1 MMKRA
6 FTLLELLVVI
16 AIMGLLG
23 TISVGGYQA
32 MKRGM
37 EERGVIQNMEQ
48 FIRSAYQRA
57 QIDRVPVD
65 VYCWNETLREETDFE
80 PPLIVG
86 KAVAVRRV
94 GRISDVKGEYLS
106 DEYGDLRFQRLVIDL
121 DKETDDVTS
130 GSGKEIGKSIY
141 RMKGSGSQVQRSVIS
156 EHTECVEE
164 SLWLPFVGA
173 TGEKHP
179 IYRFRLIDRGG
190 VTWERGDA
198 YGFEFAELTLPHNY
212 LVGSQYSTSVMSPV
226 KGEQVLRFQ
235 PGKNSGSGTSGGT
248 SGQSTVTIHSL
259 RPNASGS
266 LTAQPVGATRNPTA
280 SVDS

>member
-65 VYCWNETLREETDFE
+65 VYCWNETLREETDLE
-80 PPLIVG
+80 PAIVVG

-121 DKETDDVTS
+121 DKETDNETS
-130 GSGKEIGKSIY
+130 GSGKEIGKPIY
-141 RMKGSGSQVQRSVIS
+141 RMKGAGSQVQRSVIS

-179 IYRFRLIDRGG
+179 IYRFRLIDKGG

-198 YGFEFAELTLPHNY
+198 YGFEFAELTLPRNY
-212 LVGSQYSTSVMSPV
+212 LIGSEYSTSVMSPV

-266 LTAQPVGATRNPTA
+266 LTAQPVGTTRNPTA